1 MKKGGWATNSRVT
14 ARLADFGN
22 ITLSGNV
29 STVGFGSIEKSINE
43 RQKYNA
49 YQYDI
54 SSTFNLGKFL
64 PENYGVKLPMYLG
77 RSETVKSPQ
86 YNPLDP
92 DILLS
97 KSLSSLNTKSEKD
110 SLRGITQDY
119 VRRKSINF
127 TNVRK
132 VKVQKKE
139 KNPKNLDFMMLRTL
153 HFLMQ
158 RMKYSLEISILNIIE
173 L

>member
-1 MKKGGWATNSRVT
+1 MKKEAGQLIVELQQ
-14 ARLADFGN
+14 RLADFGN

-132 VKVQKKE
+132 VKVQKKGE
-139 KNPKNLDFMMLRTL
+139 KTQK
-153 HFLMQ
+153 
-158 RMKYSLEISILNIIE
+158 I
-173 L
+173 